1 MSIWCFAMVSIAA
14 GVIMAPTLTIQSM
27 LVARTAS
34 PEHMTEAFTWSSTGL
49 LAGVG
54 IGMAAGG
61 WLVERWNSNAAFIA
75 GAIAAICAGTLA
87 AAWLRSD

>member
-1 MSIWCFAMVSIAA
+1 
-14 GVIMAPTLTIQSM
+14 IQSM
-27 LVARTAS
+27 LVARSAS
-34 PEHMTEAFTWSSTGL
+34 AEQLTEAFTWSSTSL

-61 WLVERWNSNAAFIA
+61 WLVERWNSSAAFIA

-87 AAWLRSD
+87 AAWLRTD